1 MSARALEPSIGNP
14 QIANMVP
21 PAPNADALPA
31 VTVAEITEPTAANAG
46 IELYAL
52 EAVQLQSVP
61 LRARRVVVRLGS
73 VTVVFHSTNL
83 RIRTRTTI
91 VPGLVAYVAFG
102 PQSQGTVNGLPI
114 RPGLMLSAA
123 AQSEVV
129 FVAEAGYQ
137 SMAFL
142 LPPEDL
148 REHLAARQREDEFH
162 LPQGIEPLQVDPERV
177 QALFDWGK
185 RLVDFAARQPATFNE
200 GERERA
206 AAHVE
211 LLEALLAALGG
222 ADVLEPTRDDRTRQA
237 HGLIVKKAE
246 DYVVTRAG
254 DHVSLSDLCRATAT
268 SERAL
273 QNAFKEVMGLTPL
286 AYLTR
291 VRLHRVREAL
301 LEGTQGTTTVSAE
314 ALKWGFWHFG
324 EFSRAYKECFGELP
338 SDTLRRAPGG

>member
-1 MSARALEPSIGNP
+1 MT
-14 QIANMVP
+14 P
-21 PAPNADALPA
+21 PVSSTDNLPA
-31 VTVAEITEPTAANAG
+31 VTVVEITDPTAVSAG

-73 VTVVFHSTNL
+73 ATVVFHSTNL

-102 PQSQGTVNGLPI
+102 PHTQGTVNGLPI
-114 RPGLMLSAA
+114 RPGLMLSVAA
-123 AQSEVV
+123 ESEAV

-142 LPPEDL
+142 LPPQDM
-148 REHLAARQREDEFH
+148 REHLAARQRDDKVEFPH
-162 LPQGIEPLQVDPERV
+162 GVEPLQVDPERV
-177 QALFDWGK
+177 RALFDWGK
-185 RLVDFAARQPATFNE
+185 RLVDLAARQPATFNE
-200 GERERA
+200 GKRERA

-211 LLEALLAALGG
+211 LLEVLLAALGG
-222 ADVLEPTRDDRTRQA
+222 AEVLEPTRDDRTRQA
-237 HGLIVKKAE
+237 HGLVVKKAE
-246 DYVVTRAG
+246 DCVLARAG
-254 DHVSLSDLCRATAT
+254 EHVSVSDLCQATAA

-286 AYLTR
+286 AYLAR

-301 LEGTQGTTTVSAE
+301 LAGTHGTTTVSVE

-324 EFSRAYKECFGELP
+324 EFSRAYKDCFGELP
-338 SDTLRRAPGG
+338 SDTLRRAPDARRP

>member
-1 MSARALEPSIGNP
+1 MSS
-14 QIANMVP
+14 
-21 PAPNADALPA
+21 PATRTDGPPA

-46 IELYAL
+46 IELLTL

-73 VTVVFHSTNL
+73 ATVVFHSTNL

-91 VPGLVAYVAFG
+91 VPGLVAFVAFG
-102 PQSQGTVNGLPI
+102 PHSRGTVNGLPI

-123 AQSEVV
+123 AETEVV
-129 FVAEAGYQ
+129 FVAEAGYE
-137 SMAFL
+137 SIAIL
-142 LPPEDL
+142 LPPQDI

-162 LPQGIEPLQVDPERV
+162 LPNCMEPLQVDPER
-177 QALFDWGK
+177 ARGMFAWGK
-185 RLVDFAARQPATFNE
+185 RLVDTAARKPALFND
-200 GERERA
+200 GIRERA
-206 AAHVE
+206 VARDE
-211 LLEALLAALGG
+211 LLEALLTTLGG
-222 ADVLEPTRDDRTRQA
+222 AEDFETTRDDRTRQA

-246 DYVVTRAG
+246 DYVLAQAG
-254 DHVSLSDLCRATAT
+254 DHVSVSDLCRAAAV

-286 AYLTR
+286 AYLAR

-301 LEGTQGTTTVSAE
+301 LEGTQGSTTVSVE

-324 EFSRAYKECFGELP
+324 EFSRAYKNCFGELP
-338 SDTLRRAPGG
+338 SETLQRAPGTC